1 MRPFVRS
8 LVRDMYL
15 RNVNVTLIVQ
25 HLVNTGLNKAA
36 TPAAIIALCNN
47 F

>member
-15 RNVNVTLIVQ
+15 RNVNVHLIVH
-25 HLVNTGLNKAA
+25 HLVTSGLNKAA
-36 TPAAIIALCNN
+36 TAASIVAICNN

>member
-1 MRPFVRS
+1 VRPFVRT

-15 RNVNVTLIVQ
+15 RNINIHLIVQ
-25 HLVNTGLNKAA
+25 HLVTTGLNKAA
-36 TPAAIIALCNN
+36 TPAAVIAILHN

>member
-1 MRPFVRS
+1 VRPFVRT

-15 RNVNVTLIVQ
+15 RNINVHLIVQ
-25 HLVNTGLNKAA
+25 HLVTTGLNKAA
-36 TPAAIIALCNN
+36 TPAAVIALCNN